1 MSEIPDSTEVDIRT
15 VTTSPSRTS
24 TCASSKA
31 RSEGREL
38 PMHSHP
44 PRAVIA
50 IGAYRMRSV
59 DADGTI
65 TIIDRRPGEAT
76 WSAGE
81 EPQRTRADSGRCM
94 AIEVEVKRYRRHRFT
109 PTPAGGV
116 SAPTIPTRLPS
127 GSPNI
132 RDS

>member
-44 PRAVIA
+44 TTR
-50 IGAYRMRSV
+50 GDR
-59 DADGTI
+59 
-65 TIIDRRPGEAT
+65 DRRLPDALG
-76 WSAGE
+76 
-81 EPQRTRADSGRCM
+81 GR
-94 AIEVEVKRYRRHRFT
+94 
-109 PTPAGGV
+109 
-116 SAPTIPTRLPS
+116 
-127 GSPNI
+127 
-132 RDS
+132 